1 MNADGVR
8 LMLGITLM
16 LLALLAIFYL
26 RQRSMAWWEYLLWGM
41 VAVFIPLIGPFVV
54 MIIRPGKKR
63 TATQSLRTNEL
74 NVKRTK
80 ILSHK
85 VPEK

>member
-16 LLALLAIFYL
+16 LLALMAVFYL

-63 TATQSLRTNEL
+63 TAIQPLRTNVL